1 MDVEYII
8 RGYYDRGKLLS
19 IKVANMD
26 IIYWS
31 VCLSS
36 RRGGDKVKGV
46 NGGIVILACYKFNFL
61 KT

>member
-26 IIYWS
+26 ITYW
-31 VCLSS
+31 
-36 RRGGDKVKGV
+36 
-46 NGGIVILACYKFNFL
+46 
-61 KT
+61 

>member
-36 RRGGDKVKGV
+36 RRGGDKVEGV
-46 NGGIVILACYKFNFL
+46 NGGNRYFSLLQVNFF